1 MSHAIAALLVGLG
14 VISRLLPHPPNAV
27 AMGAVALYAGAR
39 LPRRWAFL
47 VPLTAMVLSDL
58 ALDWGRGL
66 TFFHP
71 VRMASYATFIAIVGL
86 SSLARGSVNV
96 LERVGMSVG
105 ASTLFFVTTN
115 FAVWAWP
122 EGHASGAYAFPQT
135 FEGLLACY
143 SAAIPFYGN
152 SLAADLIGTATLFGL
167 DALAFWVAQGA
178 RPKKLAEIP
187 LDVQVR

>member
-27 AMGAVALYAGAR
+27 AMGAVALYAGSR

-66 TFFHP
+66 SFFHP
-71 VRMASYATFIAIVGL
+71 VRMTSYATLVAIVGI
-86 SSLARGSVNV
+86 SSLVRGSVGI
-96 LERVGMSVG
+96 LERIGMSVG
-105 ASTLFFVTTN
+105 ASTLFFLTTN

-122 EGHASGAYAFPQT
+122 AGHGSDVFAFPPT
-135 FEGLLACY
+135 LEGLLACY
-143 SAAIPFYGN
+143 SAAVPFYGN
-152 SLAADLIGTATLFGL
+152 TLAADLIGTATLFGI
-167 DALAFWVAQGA
+167 DALACYWVVRESRA
-178 RPKKLAEIP
+178 KKPAAIP
-187 LDVQVR
+187 LEI